1 MTFYGGVF
9 PSAMKIAKVL
19 PVHKNGAM
27 NEYNNHRLI
36 SILPQFPKIL
46 EKLLDLR
53 MEKYINKHNIF
64 QDCQFGSSSGIYTSM
79 ALLSLIENITTSL
92 DAHRHAI
99 GVFMEI
105 RDSFDSNI
113 LLRKMYHY
121 GLGGIISKWNRSYLG
136 HGMCNL
142 ME

>member
-1 MTFYGGVF
+1 
-9 PSAMKIAKVL
+9 MKIAKVL

-27 NEYNNHRLI
+27 NEYNNHRPI
-36 SILPQFPKIL
+36 SILNQFPKIL

-53 MEKYINKHNIF
+53 MEKYIYKHNIF
-64 QDCQFGSSSGIYTSM
+64 QDCQFGSRSGRYTSM
-79 ALLSLIENITTSL
+79 ALLSLIENITTLL

-105 RDSFDSNI
+105 RNSFDSNI

-121 GLGGIISKWNRSYLG
+121 GLGGIIS
-136 HGMCNL
+136 
-142 ME
+142 